1 MDWARIHGR
10 KIGLAV
16 IVLAV
21 IVAGTLLVR
30 SSNEKKEMSASRA
43 LADAQRSV
51 MSGNLPLA
59 AADLQKLV
67 QQYGDTRAGTEG
79 RLLLAQVYF
88 QQEKVAEGMKVLDE
102 TDASGPFRASLHALR
117 AAGLE
122 ESAKPAEAAAEYLKA
137 SEAAQLA
144 SERESYRADAAR
156 AYLAANRKDEAIK
169 IWQAMADDPTSA
181 LNAEAKLRLGELT
194 AATAGA

>member
-10 KIGLAV
+10 RIGLGV

-88 QQEKVAEGMKVLDE
+88 QQDKVAEGMKVLEE
-102 TDASGPFRASLHALR
+102 TDASGPFQASLHALR

-137 SEAAQLA
+137 SQAAQLE

-156 AYLAANRKDEAIK
+156 AYLAANRKDEAVK

-194 AATAGA
+194 ASTAGA

>member
-10 KIGLAV
+10 KIGLGV

-88 QQEKVAEGMKVLDE
+88 QQDKVAEGMKVLEE
-102 TDASGPFRASLHALR
+102 TDASGPFQASLHALR

-137 SEAAQLA
+137 SQAAQLT

-156 AYLAANRKDEAIK
+156 AYLAANRKDEAVK